1 MDHLDVDLRGIL
13 SKALR
18 IESQEIDIHCSAES
32 SPSWDSLA
40 HLDIVQALEADTGA
54 HFSAKEV
61 ASMDSVKQI
70 LCVIANHGIKDSS
83 GLKNDRGL
91 CDY

>member
-32 SPSWDSLA
+32 S
-40 HLDIVQALEADTGA
+40 QAGTRLLIWISFKRLRQIRA

-61 ASMDSVKQI
+61 ASMDSVKQF
-70 LCVIANHGIKDSS
+70 CA
-83 GLKNDRGL
+83 
-91 CDY
+91 